1 MKSGEFLEL
10 ILESKRREVEANKN
24 IRSLPELKALSR
36 DAPLPRDF
44 EGALRRPR
52 ISLIAEV
59 KKASPSRGILQEN
72 FQPVEIALAYE
83 EGGAR
88 AISVL
93 TDEEFFHGHLDH
105 IDVIKEAVR
114 LPVLRKDFI
123 IDPYQVYESRVAG
136 ADAILLIVACL
147 PDKLLGEL
155 YILAKEIGLVSLVE
169 VHNRSELDRVLD
181 LGAEVIG
188 INNRDLKTF
197 ATSIEVTLGLM
208 RDIPR
213 DRVVVSES
221 GITERNDVQRLDELG
236 VHAILV
242 GEALMKAHNVKGKIR
257 ELIGVSPGVVN

>member
-1 MKSGEFLEL
+1 MKSGKLLEF
-10 ILESKRREVEANKN
+10 ILESKRREVEAKKS
-24 IRSLPELKALSR
+24 IQSLPELKALSR

-44 EGALRRPR
+44 DGALRLHG

-59 KKASPSRGILQEN
+59 KKASPSKGILREN

-83 EGGAR
+83 ESGAR

-93 TDEEFFHGHLDH
+93 TDEEFFHGYLDY
-105 IDVIKEAVR
+105 IDVIKKAVR

-136 ADAILLIVACL
+136 SDAILLIVAGL
-147 PDKLLGEL
+147 PDALLGEL

-169 VHNRSELDRVLD
+169 VHNRWELDRVLD
-181 LGAEVIG
+181 LGVEIIG

-197 ATSIEVTLGLM
+197 ATSIEVTFNLM
-208 RDIPR
+208 KDIPH

-221 GITERNDVQRLDELG
+221 GITDRNDVRRLDELG
-236 VHAILV
+236 VHAVLI
-242 GEALMKAHNVKGKIR
+242 GEALMKAHDVKGKVR
-257 ELIGVSPGVVN
+257 ELIGDSPSVVD